1 MQPPDEGEAK
11 AMQGLRITSEPRSS
25 PEDAT
30 FVRESLALFN
40 VAATGDSYYSPL
52 AIYLRDGRGAILGGA
67 VGHLWGG
74 WLDLSLLWV
83 AEPLRGQGYGKKLL
97 EAAEDE
103 ARAQGCRG
111 VFLSTFSFQAR
122 PFYERFGYEVIA
134 DVPDYPAGH
143 TYHLLKKMLKDQP
156 GESER

>member
-1 MQPPDEGEAK
+1 MENIRVVSD
-11 AMQGLRITSEPRSS
+11 PRASAA
-25 PEDAT
+25 DVD
-30 FVRESLALFN
+30 FVRDGLSLFN

-52 AIYLRDGRGAILGGA
+52 AIFLRDERDAILGGA
-67 VGHLWGG
+67 YGHVWGG

-83 AEPLRGQGYGKKLL
+83 AEPLRGKGYGRKLL

-103 ARAQGCRG
+103 ARSQGCRG

-134 DVPDYPAGH
+134 DVPDYPIGH
-143 TYHLLKKMLKDQP
+143 TYHVLRKNLQ
-156 GESER
+156 GN

>member
-1 MQPPDEGEAK
+1 MENIRVVSD
-11 AMQGLRITSEPRSS
+11 PRASAA
-25 PEDAT
+25 DVD
-30 FVRESLALFN
+30 FVRDGLSLFN

-52 AIYLRDGRGAILGGA
+52 AIFLRDERDAVLGGA
-67 VGHLWGG
+67 YGHVWGG

-83 AEPLRGQGYGKKLL
+83 AEPLRGKGYGRKLL

-103 ARAQGCRG
+103 ARSQGCRG

-134 DVPDYPAGH
+134 DVPDYPIGH
-143 TYHLLKKMLKDQP
+143 TYHVLKKNLQGD
-156 GESER
+156 

>member
-1 MQPPDEGEAK
+1 MENI
-11 AMQGLRITSEPRSS
+11 RVVSEPRASS
-25 PEDAT
+25 GDVE
-30 FVRESLALFN
+30 FVRDGLALFN

-52 AIYLRDGRGAILGGA
+52 AIFLRDERDAILGGA
-67 VGHLWGG
+67 IGQVWGG

-83 AEPLRGQGYGKKLL
+83 AEPLRGEGYGRQLL

-103 ARAQGCRG
+103 ARSQGCRG

-143 TYHLLKKMLKDQP
+143 SYYILKKTLA
-156 GESER
+156 

>member
-1 MQPPDEGEAK
+1 MENIRVVSDPRAGSADVDSVCD
-11 AMQGLRITSEPRSS
+11 GLS
-25 PEDAT
+25 
-30 FVRESLALFN
+30 LFN
-40 VAATGDSYYSPL
+40 VAATGDSYFSPL
-52 AIYLRDGRGAILGGA
+52 AIFLRDERDAILGGA
-67 VGHLWGG
+67 YGHVWGG

-83 AEPLRGQGYGKKLL
+83 AEPLRGRGYGRKLL

-103 ARAQGCRG
+103 ARSQGCRG

-143 TYHLLKKMLKDQP
+143 TYHVLKKSLQ
-156 GESER
+156 GA

>member
-1 MQPPDEGEAK
+1 VENIRVVSD
-11 AMQGLRITSEPRSS
+11 PRAGSA
-25 PEDAT
+25 DVD
-30 FVRESLALFN
+30 FVRDGLSLFN

-52 AIYLRDGRGAILGGA
+52 AIFLRDGRDAILGGA
-67 VGHLWGG
+67 CGHVWGG

-83 AEPLRGQGYGKKLL
+83 AEPLRGRGYGRKLL
-97 EAAEDE
+97 EAAEEE
-103 ARAQGCRG
+103 ARSQTCRG

-143 TYHLLKKMLKDQP
+143 TYHVLKKSLR
-156 GESER
+156 GA

>member
-1 MQPPDEGEAK
+1 MENIRVVSD
-11 AMQGLRITSEPRSS
+11 PRAGAA
-25 PEDAT
+25 DVD
-30 FVRESLALFN
+30 FVRDGLSLFN

-52 AIYLRDGRGAILGGA
+52 AIFLRDERDAILGGA
-67 VGHLWGG
+67 YGHVWGG

-83 AEPLRGQGYGKKLL
+83 AEPLRGKGYGRQLL

-103 ARAQGCRG
+103 ARSQGCRG

-134 DVPDYPAGH
+134 DLPDYPIGH
-143 TYHLLKKMLKDQP
+143 TYHVLKKNLQTT
-156 GESER
+156 

>member
-1 MQPPDEGEAK
+1 VENI
-11 AMQGLRITSEPRSS
+11 RVVSEPRASS
-25 PEDAT
+25 GDVE
-30 FVRESLALFN
+30 FVRDGLALFN

-52 AIYLRDGRGAILGGA
+52 AIFLRDERDAILGGA
-67 VGHLWGG
+67 IGQVWGG

-83 AEPLRGQGYGKKLL
+83 AEPLRGEGYGRQLL

-103 ARAQGCRG
+103 ARSQGCRG

-134 DVPDYPAGH
+134 DVPDYPAGK
-143 TYHLLKKMLKDQP
+143 TLT
-156 GESER
+156 